1 MCFFFCGFGKR
12 ENLFSYGDRVESISP
27 RLLFLEDVHNAFDE
41 SHLFEVLLNADA
53 YAAFL
58 VT

>member
-12 ENLFSYGDRVESISP
+12 EICSLLETGVESVSP